1 MVYLIL
7 VSGNENEFHSSLLV
21 FTYQKY
27 NGMRRILGGI
37 HKFENEKWESHSNKE
52 GEHENEK

>member
-1 MVYLIL
+1 M
-7 VSGNENEFHSSLLV
+7 EWE
-21 FTYQKY
+21 
-27 NGMRRILGGI
+27 RILGGI